1 MSKEHAL
8 LRDVI
13 VRHHPYFVG
22 KRTRIKDAL
31 ANPEMF
37 NITGMIE
44 KCMAVASEG
53 QYTLVDKAGSISDF
67 SDKSDSKTVTV
78 SATTRARRGVVDGD
92 VRGIK
97 TKIGSIRIVIYN
109 SVVDRTDYMF
119 IPADHVHNLAKS
131 CFGKKSYDTRLRLT
145 YNVQR
150 DSYNMFD
157 PFRVPSFKALAKQKC
172 NMLSPLT

>member
-13 VRHHPYFVG
+13 VHHLPYFVG

-53 QYTLVDKAGSISDF
+53 QYTLVDGVGSISDF
-67 SDKSDSKTVTV
+67 SDTSDSKTVTV
-78 SATTRARRGVVDGD
+78 SRYPNGAIRGEVK
-92 VRGIK
+92 GIN
-97 TKIGSIRIVIYN
+97 TKIGSLRLVIYN

-119 IPADHVHNLAKS
+119 IPADYVHIVAMP
-131 CFGKKSYDTRLRLT
+131 CYGKQSHDTRLPLT
-145 YNVQR
+145 YTSVNN
-150 DSYNMFD
+150 SYNKFD
-157 PFRVPSFKALAKQKC
+157 PFRVPSFKVLATK
-172 NMLSPLT
+172 M

>member
-13 VRHHPYFVG
+13 VHYLPYFVG

-53 QYTLVDKAGSISDF
+53 QYTLVDGARAISDF
-67 SDKSDSKTVTV
+67 SDTSDSKTVTV
-78 SATTRARRGVVDGD
+78 SRYPNGAIKGEVK
-92 VRGIK
+92 GIN
-97 TKIGSIRIVIYN
+97 TKIGSLRIVIYN

-119 IPADHVHNLAKS
+119 IPADHVHNLANA
-131 CFGKKSYDTRLRLT
+131 CFGKNSHDTRLRLT
-145 YNVQR
+145 YTLQY

-157 PFRVPSFKALAKQKC
+157 HYRVPSFKVLATK
-172 NMLSPLT
+172 M